1 LPKEQ
6 ETLVCRGLSYYQSTI
21 EILTRDFD
29 IINQNEKR
37 RKNIKKQL
45 NLGEEHIQVV
55 DRAEH
60 AGLVEIWP

>member
-1 LPKEQ
+1 M
-6 ETLVCRGLSYYQSTI
+6 VYRRLSYYQSTI
-21 EILTRDFD
+21 EILTRGFD

-45 NLGEEHIQVV
+45 NLGEEYIQVV

-60 AGLVEIWP
+60 AGRVEIWP

>member
-1 LPKEQ
+1 
-6 ETLVCRGLSYYQSTI
+6 
-21 EILTRDFD
+21 LTRGFD

-45 NLGEEHIQVV
+45 NLGEGHNQAV

-60 AGLVEIWP
+60 AGRVETWP

>member
-1 LPKEQ
+1 MPKEQ
-6 ETLVCRGLSYYQSTI
+6 ETLVYRRLSYYQSTI
-21 EILTRDFD
+21 EILTRGFD

-45 NLGEEHIQVV
+45 NLGEEYIQVV

-60 AGLVEIWP
+60 AGRVEIWP

>member
-6 ETLVCRGLSYYQSTI
+6 ETLVYRRLSYYQSTI
-21 EILTRDFD
+21 EILTRGFD

-45 NLGEEHIQVV
+45 NLGEEYIQVV

-60 AGLVEIWP
+60 AGRVEIWP